1 MPLRRGF
8 NSSSASVSMFG
19 CSSCDTAAPPSYQL
33 RCRDGRKGRGHGRAM
48 RLSQYPI
55 NTLKEVPAE
64 AEVVSHQLMLRAG
77 LIRRLAAGLYSWL
90 PLGLRVLQKVERI
103 VREEMNRAGALEL
116 VMPVVQ
122 PAELWQ
128 ESGRWREYGPEL
140 LRIKDRH
147 ERDYVAGP
155 THEEVITDIARRE
168 LKSYRQLPVNF
179 YQIQTKFRDEVRPRF
194 GVMRARE
201 FIMKDAYSFHL
212 DEESL
217 RAGYRIMYDAYTRIF
232 TRIGLSFRAVRADS
246 GAIGGDVSQE
256 FHVLAASG
264 EDAIVFSDGDDYAA
278 NLDAAATLPSSAP
291 RPAPVE
297 ALRKVA
303 TPGARTIEDLA
314 RFLKVPPARC
324 IKTLIVDGSE
334 GDAVALVVRGDHE
347 LNAVKAQKLAGVA
360 SPLRMA
366 SAERVL
372 KATGTEPGY
381 VGVTGLKC
389 RVYADHAA
397 LALAD
402 FVSGANEKDMH
413 LTGVNWERDAPGAI
427 AADLRNV
434 IEGDPSPTGKGHLK
448 IVRGIEVGH
457 IFQLGKKYS
466 EAMNATVLD
475 EAGRQSM
482 LYMGCYGIGVTRIP
496 AAAIEQNHDERGI
509 IWPAAIAPFQVVLI
523 PINLQKSE
531 RVREVSDRLY
541 AEFTAAGI
549 EVLYDDRD
557 ARPGVKFADAELLG
571 IPHRLV
577 VAERGLDA
585 GKLEYRQR
593 REAASTEFPADGAL
607 AFIRARLE
615 G

>member
-1 MPLRRGF
+1 
-8 NSSSASVSMFG
+8 
-19 CSSCDTAAPPSYQL
+19 
-33 RCRDGRKGRGHGRAM
+33 M

-55 NTLKEVPAE
+55 NTLKETPAE

-103 VREEMNRAGALEL
+103 IREEMNRAGAFEL

-128 ESGRWREYGPEL
+128 ESGRWTEYGPEL

-147 ERDYVAGP
+147 QRDFVAGP
-155 THEEVITDIARRE
+155 THEEVITDIVRRE

-217 RAGYRIMYDAYTRIF
+217 RGGYRAMYDAYTRIF
-232 TRIGLSFRAVRADS
+232 TRTGLKFRAVRADS

-256 FHVLAASG
+256 FHVLADSG
-264 EDAIVFSDGDDYAA
+264 EDAIVFSDADDYAA
-278 NLDAAATLPSSAP
+278 NLEAAEALPPATP
-291 RPAPVE
+291 RPAPRE
-297 ALRKVA
+297 ELRRVP

-314 RFLKVPPARC
+314 RFLKVEPARC
-324 IKTLIVDGSE
+324 VKTLIVDGAQGE
-334 GDAVALVVRGDHE
+334 VVALAVRGDHE

-360 SPLRMA
+360 SPLTLA
-366 SAERVL
+366 SAERVRA
-372 KATGTEPGY
+372 ATGTEPGY
-381 VGVTGLKC
+381 VGLVGLKC
-389 RVYADHAA
+389 RIYADHAA

-402 FVSGANEKDMH
+402 FVCGANEKDLH
-413 LTGVNWERDAPGAI
+413 LSGVNWERDVPGATP
-427 AADLRNV
+427 ADLRKV
-434 IEGDPSPTGKGHLK
+434 VEGDPSPSGRGRLK
-448 IVRGIEVGH
+448 IARGIEVGH
-457 IFQLGKKYS
+457 IFQLGRKYS
-466 EAMNATVLD
+466 EPMKALVLD
-475 EAGRQSM
+475 EAGRETA
-482 LYMGCYGIGVTRIP
+482 LYMGCYGIGVTRIV

-509 IWPAAIAPFQVVLI
+509 IWPEPIAPFQVVLV
-523 PINLQKSE
+523 PLNLQKSAP
-531 RVREVSDRLY
+531 VRAVTDRLY
-541 AEFTAAGI
+541 IELADAGI
-549 EVLYDDRD
+549 EVLLDDRD

-577 VAERGLDA
+577 VADRGLEA
-585 GKLEYRQR
+585 GKLEYRHR
-593 REAASTEFPADGAL
+593 RDSVSTEFPLDEAL
-607 AFIRARLE
+607 AFIRTRL